1 MLKTLSIS
9 SVLLICCY
17 LHSAAQSKGDYQWIF
32 GSNAL
37 FLEGSEGSLVTFTD
51 SGLDTAY
58 VQLAASIGSNNA
70 SICDENGRLL
80 FYTNGCAVFDST
92 FQVMENGDGI
102 NVGGVIGQC
111 HIGNYPGLQN
121 SIILPAPNSNSKYY
135 YLHKIWTLTDDFKV
149 IISGL
154 MMSSIS
160 FELVEL
166 GEVIQKNIE
175 IDPDRSTLSGL
186 AEAILHQNGN
196 DWWVIDFTKGPV
208 EEYYLAYLVEKDTIT
223 LQQEIE
229 IQNFESLD
237 DWCSSTS
244 QSCFS
249 PDGTKLAKMC
259 PLTGFD
265 LWDFDRSNGMISNY
279 RHLSIEAEYHT
290 CGVGISPNS
299 RFAYLSC
306 ADSLWQVDLWEEDL
320 SAGLELID
328 TLDTT
333 AELGTATNFGYQQL
347 GPDCKIY
354 MNTIRQYDWL
364 HVINN
369 PDEKGKACDFRQHS
383 IKLPHLNQPGS
394 FPNFPHFRIDED
406 QVCDPT
412 ITSVFGVPIETVQG
426 MEVFP
431 NPTSGLVTVEL
442 PETLS
447 GILSVKDL
455 SSQVVLTLDWEY
467 GDEMQVDLSGFNAGM
482 YLLEVYSDD
491 GRRWVERVVL
501 VD

>member
-1 MLKTLSIS
+1 MLKSFLIS
-9 SVLLICCY
+9 TGLVFFSCLNCF
-17 LHSAAQSKGDYQWIF
+17 AQVKGDHQWIF

-37 FLEGSEGSLVTFTD
+37 SLEGSEGSLITFRND
-51 SGLDTAY
+51 GMDTLY
-58 VQLAASIGSNNA
+58 VQLSESIGSNNG
-70 SICDENGRLL
+70 SICDEEGRLL
-80 FYTNGCAVFDST
+80 FYANGCAVFDST
-92 FQVMENGDGI
+92 FQIMENGDGI
-102 NVGGVIGQC
+102 NEGSN
-111 HIGNYPGLQN
+111 IGNCGSGQYPGVQN
-121 SIILPAPNSNSKYY
+121 SIILPDNYNSNIYY
-135 YLHKIWTLTDDFKV
+135 YLHKSWRWTDDFEIEV
-149 IISGL
+149 LGL
-154 MMSSIS
+154 KLTTIS
-160 FELVEL
+160 FESGPL
-166 GEVIQKNIE
+166 GRVIEKNRE
-175 IDPDRSTLSGL
+175 IDPNRLTVSGF
-186 AEAILHQNGN
+186 AEAIKHTNQK
-196 DWWVIDFTKGPV
+196 DWWVIDFTFSPN
-208 EEYYLAYLVEKDTIT
+208 EHFYLAYLINQDTIT
-223 LQQEIE
+223 LQHEIE
-229 IQNFESLD
+229 IDNIESLD
-237 DWCSSTS
+237 EWCSATS

-249 PDGTKLAKMC
+249 PDGSKLAKMC

-265 LWDFDRSNGMISNY
+265 LWDFDRNTGLISNY
-279 RHLSIEAEYHT
+279 RHLPLEAEYHT

-306 ADSLWQVDLWEEDL
+306 SDSLWQVDLWEEDL
-320 SAGLELID
+320 SFGLELID

-369 PDEKGKACDFRQHS
+369 PDEKGKDCDFQQHS

-406 QVCDPT
+406 DVCDPT
-412 ITSVFGVPIETVQG
+412 MTSVFGLPIETVSG

-431 NPTSGLVTVEL
+431 VPTSGQVTVEL
-442 PETLS
+442 PETVS
-447 GILSVKDL
+447 GILSVKDMT
-455 SSQVVLTLDWEY
+455 SQIMLTVGWEY
-467 GDEMQVDLSGFNAGM
+467 GDEMQVDLSGINAGM